1 MGGGIESMTFG
12 EWAVIFAYAAPLPPI
27 RCAQRFPVHVFE
39 TMIVPFPRHR
49 SATAILL
56 ALLGAIFAGTA
67 ANVLA
72 AVEVNVTRVGLPCVA
87 PPGDI
92 IRYGQWTP
100 VVVDVDLVAGEEAF
114 DGYLRIAQYDANG
127 DQAFD
132 RVDVSLRA
140 DTGGRRYF
148 LFVVAN
154 PGRDQN
160 KYRVE
165 VFNENEELVEVVNQ
179 GELSLV
185 ARPAEPPRV
194 IDHDDLIVLSL
205 TDGGI
210 GRIVDLADD
219 SVDQVLERD
228 VLLTHIAPRDLP
240 PLWIGLEMVDYIVW
254 DDAHPELLT
263 EKQREALM
271 DWVRRGGTLVLAA
284 SRSAPTIAQ
293 VDEVNEALPVDIG
306 IVKVVDDLPLLRQE
320 YLRVVPIEDEDDAA
334 PLDPAEHGNPLES
347 PRRKGGFP
355 SPVPVVECT
364 LRDGAYSLLEDGEG
378 IEKAILTKS
387 RYGDGFVVFSGVT
400 LADLFSGEVGS
411 PRSYF
416 RRLFNIGVIGAEQTV
431 QHAQVLFSK
440 VAGAIAFIERAGGY
454 IFVAGMFSFLYMIAA
469 TVGAWWFL
477 GRRGWRHHAW
487 TAFAL
492 VALAATAMSFAS
504 VKTIRGFGAQVRQ
517 LSVVD
522 IDAGETFAQATVLFG
537 LKTGSDVD
545 VDLWLPSQPGAEK
558 DPTPMGCM
566 LRPIP
571 ETNLL
576 VDRKEFVDPTEYRLI
591 PASAEIHET
600 RLRAT
605 LKRFEG
611 RWHGPINGRVTADI
625 RVRQPAVTEEGRR
638 RPHFNDWRITEDSY
652 IVNELGVDLVDC
664 FLLHTVRERQE
675 SRRPTIFAY
684 PIGEFPAGEK
694 LLPAEVCYAVQ
705 DDSESVFEWM
715 ENNELED
722 HQNQWA
728 SAFRSLISNIGYQQA
743 PATQFTLGEE
753 RKALLLASTVGE
765 LDPDAGARNTFSV
778 MGRTTFSRDRLRQL
792 DLRDHFQRDAVYLL
806 GFAEDAGP
814 PRLYLRD
821 GGDYKSVPPDPT
833 YSRTMYRVRIPA
845 RYEGEATDVE
855 DENEDAFQ

>member
-1 MGGGIESMTFG
+1 MIES
-12 EWAVIFAYAAPLPPI
+12 
-27 RCAQRFPVHVFE
+27 
-39 TMIVPFPRHR
+39 FPRHR
-49 SATAILL
+49 YPTATIL
-56 ALLGAIFAGTA
+56 ALLGAIFAGEA
-67 ANVLA
+67 AIVRA
-72 AVEVNVTRVGLPCVA
+72 AVEVNVTRVGLPAVEPA
-87 PPGDI
+87 GDVV
-92 IRYGQWTP
+92 RYGQWTP

-114 DGYLRIAQYDANG
+114 DGFLRIAQYDANG

-132 RVDVSLRA
+132 RIDVSLRA
-140 DTGGRRYF
+140 DSGGRRYF

-165 VFNENEELVEVVNQ
+165 VFNDQGELVEIVNQ
-179 GELSLV
+179 GELSLN
-185 ARPAEPPRV
+185 AQPADPPRV

-210 GRIVDLADD
+210 GRIVDLVDS

-228 VLLTHIAPRDLP
+228 VVLTHIAPRELP
-240 PLWIGLEMVDYIVW
+240 PIWIGLEMVDYIVW

-271 DWVRRGGTLVLAA
+271 DWVRRGGTLVMAA

-293 VDEVNEALPVDIG
+293 VEEINEALPVDIG
-306 IVKVVDDLPLLRQE
+306 NVQVVDDLPLLRQE
-320 YLRVVPIEDEDDAA
+320 YLRVVPIEEEDAA
-334 PLDPAEHGNPLES
+334 PLEPAEHGNPLET
-347 PRRKGGFP
+347 PRTQSGFP
-355 SPVPVVECT
+355 SPVPVAECA
-364 LRDGAYSLLEDGEG
+364 LRDGARSLLEDVGG
-378 IEKAILTKS
+378 IEQAILTKG

-431 QHAQVLFSK
+431 DHAQVLFAK

-492 VALAATAMSFAS
+492 VALAATALSFAS
-504 VKTIRGFGAQVRQ
+504 VKTIRGFGEQVRQ

-522 IDAGETFAQATVLFG
+522 VDAGETFAQATVLFG

-545 VDLWLPSQPGAEK
+545 VDLWLPSQPGAETN
-558 DPTPMGCM
+558 PTPMGCM

-611 RWHGPINGRVTADI
+611 RWHGPIAGRVSANI
-625 RVRQPAVTEEGRR
+625 RVRQPRISEDGIR

-664 FLLHTVRERQE
+664 FLLHIVRERQE

-684 PIGEFPAGEK
+684 PIGEIPAGEK
-694 LLPAEVCYAVQ
+694 LFPAEICYAVQ
-705 DDSESVFEWM
+705 DDSDTVFKWM
-715 ENNELED
+715 ENNELAD

-728 SAFRSLISNIGYQQA
+728 SAFRSLITNIGYQQA

-765 LDPDAGARNTFSV
+765 LDPDAGARSTFSV

-792 DLRDHFQRDAVYLL
+792 DLRDHFQREAVYLL
-806 GFAEDAGP
+806 GFAEDPGP
-814 PRLYLRD
+814 VRLYLRD
-821 GGDYKSVPPDPT
+821 GGDYEEVPPDPA

-845 RYEGEATDVE
+845 HYEGEATDVE
-855 DENEDAFQ
+855 DENKDAFQ